1 MVCYIVHARAHPN
14 TILAATAT
22 AAKPKLTP
30 APIANADPIC
40 VPIPS
45 RAEFASSAKN
55 SVVGRGAPTA
65 VVLFVRVFHQY
76 TRCVSSSTTGRQGLA
91 SDDDDDDDD
100 DATSLES
107 RRATSLP
114 APDANARAS
123 AKRGARRARRRRGGD
138 IARETTRSDAT
149 GDRRGANYV
158 GALTMTNY

>member
-100 DATSLES
+100 ATSLES

-149 GDRRGANYV
+149 GERRGANYV

>member
-1 MVCYIVHARAHPN
+1 LVCYIVHARAHPN

-100 DATSLES
+100 ATSLES

-149 GDRRGANYV
+149 GERRGANYV

>member
-100 DATSLES
+100 ATSLES